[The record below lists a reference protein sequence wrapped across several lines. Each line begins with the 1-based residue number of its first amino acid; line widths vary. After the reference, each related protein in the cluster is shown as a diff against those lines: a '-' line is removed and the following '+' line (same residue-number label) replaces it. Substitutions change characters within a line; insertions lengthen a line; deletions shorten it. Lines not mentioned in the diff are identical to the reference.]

1 LQRFVRHSPLLST
14 NVVAVLPSSASLR
27 KTLQLASVI
36 AMLALRN
43 GVALHNEV
51 SDKESENK
59 CRFRLLIIEIHK
71 HKTLL
76 RVEESKSPLS
86 GVIRKT

>member
-36 AMLALRN
+36 VMFALRN
-43 GVALHNEV
+43 GVAQL
-51 SDKESENK
+51 DESVGWTTTYALFN
-59 CRFRLLIIEIHK
+59 
-71 HKTLL
+71 
-76 RVEESKSPLS
+76 RVLFLNITQQRDEAHDHVFCNS
-86 GVIRKT
+86 R